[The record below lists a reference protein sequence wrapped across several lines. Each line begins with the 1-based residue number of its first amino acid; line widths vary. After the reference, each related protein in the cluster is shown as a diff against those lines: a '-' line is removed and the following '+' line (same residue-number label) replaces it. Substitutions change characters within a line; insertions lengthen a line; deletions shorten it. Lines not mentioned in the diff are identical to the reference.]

1 MKRSL
6 IILNLAIIQILT
18 FNAWSAIPESRQ
30 HVLIDKNWKFIQS
43 DVKDG
48 EKQIFDDSKWRTLNL
63 PHDWS
68 IEGEFKEDAITKGPG
83 GYLPA
88 GIGWYRK
95 HLNINSIA
103 KDQQFWIEFDGVYMN
118 SDVWINGQHLGK
130 HPYGYTSI
138 WYDLTPYI
146 KKGENIIAV
155 KVDNSLQP
163 NSRWYS
169 GSGIYRHVWLNTAGP
184 VHVAQWGT
192 YITTPV
198 AESSSATVEVRTT
211 IENKLTVS
219 KNLVLRTVVTNSS
232 GKEVAVVET
241 ALTLPSS
248 DKTNVEQSVNVDS
261 PELWS
266 IETPSLYTLKTTLLE
281 GIKPIDNYSSTFG
294 IRKIEFD
301 TDKGF
306 FLNGKHVKMNGVCLH
321 HDAGCLGAAVPDQAW
336 VRRLQLLKDMGCNA
350 IRLSHNPPSP
360 EFLDLCDKMG
370 FLVMDEIF
378 DEWVEKKGQVGFSYH
393 IFFEEWWKSD
403 LVSMIYR
410 DRNHPSIVI
419 WSAGNEVPDQ
429 VKENGSKTMR
439 KLVEVFHKED
449 PTRPVTQANDRI
461 AAGDGPAKI
470 PFLELQD
477 IVGYNYVDRWNER
490 RELYYSVDRHEHP
503 DWKMIGTE
511 NVSVGGLRGQYSLAT
526 DQSDRRPGRSR
537 DYRLGMIQAEQLW
550 KFTSVNDYVIGDFMW
565 TGIDYLG
572 EAGWPNKNSSSGVID
587 MCGFPK
593 DGYYFYQS
601 QWTDKPMVH
610 LFPHWNWTGN
620 EGKIIPVI
628 VYTNCDTAELFL
640 NGKSYGKKSYVFP
653 QQGHSKSWNGYEL
666 PYIAPTTSDLHLSW
680 DVPYEP
686 GTLKIVG
693 KKDGKTVIEE
703 VLTTSVPDAI
713 RLTADRK
720 NINADMQDIVNVK
733 VEIVDKN
740 GLVVPTANN
749 AVEFKVEGE
758 GILIGTD
765 NGNPQDKTQMKS
777 KQRSVFNG
785 LALAVIQSTEKSGN
799 IRLSATSEGLKDA
812 VIQVVSQK

>member
-281 GIKPIDNYSSTFG
+281 GIKPIDNYNSTFG

-306 FLNGKHVKMNGVCLH
+306 FLNGNHVKMNGVCLH

-429 VKENGSKTMR
+429 VKENGSETMR

-490 RELYYSVDRHEHP
+490 RELYYSVDRHDHP

>member
-281 GIKPIDNYSSTFG
+281 GIKPIDNYNSTFG

-306 FLNGKHVKMNGVCLH
+306 FLNGNHVKMNGVCLH